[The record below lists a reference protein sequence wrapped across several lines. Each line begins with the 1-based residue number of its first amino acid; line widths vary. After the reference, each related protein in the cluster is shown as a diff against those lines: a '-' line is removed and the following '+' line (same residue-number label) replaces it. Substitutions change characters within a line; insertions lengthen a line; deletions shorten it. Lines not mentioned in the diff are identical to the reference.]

1 MRLAVRSRLGDWNS
15 YQHFDLDLSDRS
27 DFRGK
32 RDRGLSLKATNS
44 LRIYHGVIN
53 CVEIDNPNICYQC
66 IVLSV
71 IGK

>member
-32 RDRGLSLKATNS
+32 RDRELSLKATA
-44 LRIYHGVIN
+44 
-53 CVEIDNPNICYQC
+53 CEFTT
-66 IVLSV
+66 VLSTV
-71 IGK
+71 LRSTIRTFVTNV